1 MLKKS
6 KTVALIC
13 GGISVAATV
22 IFYLLT
28 FDNIFT
34 IPMRYV
40 SLMLLIFV
48 ECIGTVKA
56 LNVRKS
62 IFGVTNILTSFIHLA
77 FVLVMSVIFVNA
89 FPLLLKKYIL
99 WNILLLCALF
109 VVDII
114 IVCFEKYVDEKNNAL
129 SESCEVIDGLSI
141 KAKALMREYGESSYK
156 KDLDEI
162 SELLAYSDNSV
173 LSNDEAVISDKLDEL
188 RNLLD
193 VSDDRLPQKIS
204 ELKNIIKLR
213 ALKIKK
219 TKRGNY

>member
-6 KTVALIC
+6 KAVALIC

-34 IPMRYV
+34 MPMRYV
-40 SLMLLIFV
+40 SLMFLLFV

-62 IFGVTNILTSFIHLA
+62 IFGVANILTSFIHLA
-77 FVLVMSVIFVNA
+77 FVLVMSIIFVNA

-114 IVCFEKYVDEKNNAL
+114 IIYFEKYVNEKNNAL
-129 SESCEVIDGLSI
+129 SESREVIDDLSM
-141 KAKALMREYGESSYK
+141 KAKALMREYGEGSYK
-156 KDLDEI
+156 KDLEEI
-162 SELLAYSDNSV
+162 SEMLTYSDNSV

-193 VSDDRLPQKIS
+193 VSYDRLPQKIS
-204 ELKNIIKLR
+204 ELKSIIKLR
-213 ALKIKK
+213 TLKIKN